1 MGEAKTKHE
10 DAGESEDYSL
20 GALEALVGGSRSNP
34 PRDGLR
40 QEMLDLLDA
49 PRLPIDPLAHVWTEV
64 APGIRIVLMR
74 ADPTRNMRRC
84 LVWAQPGAK
93 TRAHRHLGD
102 EVILVLQGGLRD
114 ERGSYHAGQICR
126 SREGSSHTEEVLPG
140 EDCFCYV
147 VYYGDHE
154 LL

>member
-1 MGEAKTKHE
+1 MGAPKPTPKHGE
-10 DAGESEDYSL
+10 ESEDYAL
-20 GALEALVGGSRSNP
+20 GALEALVGAAGGNP

-49 PRLPIDPLAHVWTEV
+49 PALPIDPAAHSWTEV
-64 APGIRIVLMR
+64 APGIRIAQKR
-74 ADPTRNMRRC
+74 TDPARNMRGC

-93 TRAHRHLGD
+93 TTAHRHLGD

-126 SREGSSHTEEVLPG
+126 SRQGSSHTEEVLPG

>member
-1 MGEAKTKHE
+1 MGDTKATQ
-10 DAGESEDYSL
+10 DLA
-20 GALEALVGGSRSNP
+20 

-49 PRLPIDPLAHVWTEV
+49 PRLPLDPLAYAWEDL
-64 APGIRIVLMR
+64 APGIRVHELR
-74 ADPTRNMRRC
+74 SDPARNMRGC

-93 TRAHRHLGD
+93 TKAHRHLGD
-102 EVILVLQGGLRD
+102 EVILVLQGRLRD

-126 SREGSSHTEEVLPG
+126 SRAGSSHTEEVLPG
-140 EDCFCYV
+140 EDCICYV
-147 VYYGDHE
+147 VYYGAHE

>member
-1 MGEAKTKHE
+1 MGEAKPRSQGE
-10 DAGESEDYSL
+10 ESEDYSL
-20 GALEALVGGSRSNP
+20 GALAALVGGASGSP

-49 PRLPIDPLAHVWTEV
+49 PLLPIDPRAHVWTEV
-64 APGIRIVLMR
+64 APGIRIALLR
-74 ADPTRNMRRC
+74 AAPERNMRGC

-93 TRAHRHLGD
+93 TAAHRHKGD

-126 SREGSSHTEEVLPG
+126 SRAGSAHTEEVLPG
-140 EDCFCYV
+140 EECFCYV